1 MSNKEYPTYA
11 ALGNA
16 NVRTKPQQS
25 FYEKFTMWFRDFLEN
40 AE

>member
-11 ALGNA
+11 ALANA
-16 NVRTKPQQS
+16 NAHKKQS

>member
-16 NVRTKPQQS
+16 NARANSQQS
-25 FYEKFTMWFRDFLEN
+25 FFEKFTMWFRDFLEN